1 MRQFSVLA
9 SLVVVL
15 LLAATTVL
23 AANIFNYRAGTGDSG
38 ANRFWVNDK
47 GYWAAGADVQ
57 GRFHTTDAAAWYAE
71 AQRLYGVS
79 SLCTITGPNF
89 PEPRF
94 RPNDGDFILSGNDV
108 AGRCIF
114 DLTDLAI
121 DYTQVCDN
129 ITGPNV
135 PEPRYRPNDGDFIL
149 SGGDVAGR
157 CIFGPD
163 ALTPQISK
171 ASIFSGSERALSGYM
186 EFLAAAAAAGL

>member
-1 MRQFSVLA
+1 MRKFSVVT
-9 SLVVVL
+9 SVIVVL

-38 ANRFWVNDK
+38 ANRFWVNDR

-57 GRFHTTDAAAWYAE
+57 GRFHTTDAGAWYAE

-114 DLTDLAI
+114 ELTDLEI

-135 PEPRYRPNDGDFIL
+135 PAPRFRPNDGDFIL

-157 CIFGPD
+157 CIFGAD
-163 ALTPQISK
+163 ELAPQISK
-171 ASIFSGSERALSGYM
+171 ESIFSGSERALSGYM
-186 EFLAAAAAAGL
+186 AFLEAAAAAGL